1 MEVFWQDLRFGAGG
15 LLFDVRLSLRSLM
28 RNRGL
33 AAAAVLT
40 LGLGIG
46 STTIIF
52 SILEAVLLRPWPYPG
67 VERLVVPASVNLAT
81 WDRWSVT
88 YADFQDWQE
97 EGIFD
102 GVAVYQTSGLDLNP
116 GAEPVRITTA
126 WVSPDFFRVLG
137 VPLALGRDF
146 RPEEFVPDTERSII
160 LSDPLWRSAFGGDHG
175 VLGRTVHLGGR
186 PYTVAGVMP
195 PGFAW
200 PREATAWL
208 PLRVKLPDPDLA
220 RRDNFIFSSI
230 ARLRQ
235 DQPLEPTRARLAA
248 YAKRIEQDDP
258 VARQGVSLTAVPL
271 GEWIV
276 GPDLSRAL
284 WLLLAAVGSVL
295 LIACVN
301 VANLLLAR
309 GSARRHE
316 LAVLAALGARRGR
329 IVQQLMVESLLLA
342 LAGGT
347 AGIVLA
353 VWGLGSVAA
362 LGPTDVPRLAEA
374 HLNAPVAVF
383 ACLVSLLTA
392 LLTGIAPALQI
403 SSVQPGQAIDT
414 GGRGGTGSRRGTRLR
429 DVLVTVELAL
439 SLVLLT
445 GAGLM
450 ARSLSRLLRVDAGV
464 HVEQLETATVT
475 LPSARYKT
483 DEARWSFYESL
494 IERLEATPGVRA
506 AAVSSAVPLGGG
518 GFYLGRSFLAE
529 GRPAPPAGPEVS
541 AMWNVVTPGYF
552 KTTGT
557 VIKKGRDFTA
567 RDGAG
572 STPVAI
578 VNEAFARAMFPGE
591 EAIGRRAKS
600 WRDENVLRE
609 IVGVVQ
615 DVRYFGAGDEIR
627 PLFYVPH
634 RQEAWGEMVVT
645 VREAGQGAGSP
656 GAAAHGAGAPGAPN
670 LAVALR
676 TTLATLDKDL
686 AIGDVRTMSQSMTAS
701 MARPRF
707 NALLLSTFA
716 ALALLLAAVGLYGI
730 VSYSV
735 VQRTREIGVR
745 IALGARAGDVHRL
758 VLRHTLRLLAFGLL
772 AGTAGAL
779 AVTRLMTG
787 LLFEVGPWDPTAFAA
802 GLIVLAS
809 VAIVAGYLPA
819 RRAARVDPM
828 TALRY
833 E

>member
-1 MEVFWQDLRFGAGG
+1 MPG
-15 LLFDVRLSLRSLM
+15 LPLDVRLSLRSLL

-46 STTIIF
+46 SATIIF

-67 VERLVVPASVNLAT
+67 VERLVVPASVHLAT
-81 WDRWSVT
+81 SARWSVT
-88 YADFQDWQE
+88 YADFRDWQE

-102 GVAVYQTSGLDLNP
+102 GVAVYQTGGLDLNP
-116 GAEPVRITTA
+116 GAEPVRITAA
-126 WVSPDFFRVLG
+126 WVSADFFRVLG
-137 VPLALGRDF
+137 VPPVLGRDF
-146 RPEEFVPDTERSII
+146 GPEEFVPETGRSVI
-160 LSDPLWRSAFGGDHG
+160 LSDPLWRSAFGGDPG
-175 VLGRTVHLGGR
+175 VLGRTVSLGGR
-186 PYTVAGVMP
+186 PVTVAGVMP
-195 PGFAW
+195 HGFAW
-200 PREATAWL
+200 PPEATAWL
-208 PLRVKLPDPDLA
+208 AFRVKLPDPDLT
-220 RRDNFIFSSI
+220 RRDNFIFSGI

-248 YAKRIEQDDP
+248 LAKRIEQEDP
-258 VARQGVSLTAVPL
+258 VARKGISLTAVPL

-276 GPDLSRAL
+276 GPDRSRAL

-295 LIACVN
+295 LIGCVN

-316 LAVLAALGARRGR
+316 LAVLAALGARRAR
-329 IVQQLMVESLLLA
+329 IVRQLMVESLLLA
-342 LAGGT
+342 VAGGA

-353 VWGLGSVAA
+353 VWGLGSVTA
-362 LGPTDVPRLAEA
+362 LGPADVPRLAEA
-374 HLNAPVAVF
+374 RFNMPVALF

-392 LLTGIAPALQI
+392 LLTGILPALQI
-403 SSVQPGQAIDT
+403 SSLQPGQAIDT

-429 DVLVTVELAL
+429 DVLVAAELAL

-450 ARSLSRLLRVDAGV
+450 ARSLSRLQRVDAGV
-464 HVEQLETATVT
+464 DVERLETATVT
-475 LPSARYKT
+475 LPGARYKT
-483 DEARWSFYESL
+483 DEATWSFYESL
-494 IERLEATPGVRA
+494 IGRLEATPGVRA
-506 AAVSSAVPLGGG
+506 AAASSASPLGGG

-529 GRPAPPAGPEVS
+529 GRPAPPAGPEVD

-552 KTTGT
+552 ETTGT

-567 RDGAG
+567 RDEAG

-591 EAIGRRAKS
+591 DALGRRAKS

-609 IVGVVQ
+609 IVGVVK

-634 RQEAWGEMVVT
+634 RQVAWGGMVVT
-645 VREAGQGAGSP
+645 VRAVGPAAG
-656 GAAAHGAGAPGAPN
+656 GAPSLTAS
-670 LAVALR
+670 LR
-676 TTLATLDKDL
+676 AALATLDRDL

-701 MARPRF
+701 MAQPRF

-730 VSYSV
+730 MSYSV

-758 VLRHTLRLLAFGLL
+758 MLRRTLRLLAFGLL
-772 AGTAGAL
+772 AGTLGAL
-779 AVTRLMTG
+779 AVARLMAG
-787 LLFEVGPWDPTAFAA
+787 LLFEVAPWDRTAFTA
-802 GLIVLAS
+802 GALVLAS
-809 VAIVAGYLPA
+809 VAIVAAYLPA

-828 TALRY
+828 TALRH